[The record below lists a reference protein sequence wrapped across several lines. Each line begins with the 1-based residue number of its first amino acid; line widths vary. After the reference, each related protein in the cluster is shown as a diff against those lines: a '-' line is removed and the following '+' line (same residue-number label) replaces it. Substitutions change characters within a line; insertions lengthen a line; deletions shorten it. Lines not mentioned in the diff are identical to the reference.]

1 MMRPLNKVLVFAMIV
16 CFISTV
22 LAPFASRA
30 DSKAFQEAV
39 KLIEKG
45 ETKLDVSA
53 LDKAEKILLREC
65 EGPSRNSL
73 CEYYLARLYIAKYSY
88 FSQVNRN
95 REKAS
100 ASLSKAEQYAKKAVS
115 RRPNDARPHVIM
127 GKIYQIQLSQYP
139 ISSLS
144 KAVGSRHP
152 VVEEYTQALKLDPQ
166 NGEAEMGLGI
176 YYLTIPQFL
185 GGDGHRARN
194 HFKQAAELMSDNPE
208 PLVWVAIS
216 YRQEGRLADARKF
229 LNKARKIDPQN
240 PFVKA
245 EQARLRRAE
254 KQSTG
259 K

>member
-1 MMRPLNKVLVFAMIV
+1 MIV
-16 CFISTV
+16 CFILTV
-22 LAPFASRA
+22 VAPFGAPA
-30 DSKAFQEAV
+30 ESKAFEEAV

-45 ETKLDVSA
+45 ETKLDLSA

-73 CEYYLARLYIAKYSY
+73 CEYYLARLYIAEYSY

-100 ASLSKAEQYAKKAVS
+100 ASLAKAEQYARKAVS
-115 RRPNDARPHVIM
+115 RRPNDARAHVIM

-144 KAVGSRHP
+144 KAVGARHP

-194 HFKQAAELMSDNPE
+194 HFKRAAELMPHDPE

-216 YRQEGRLADARKF
+216 YRQEGRLADARKY
-229 LNKARKIDPQN
+229 LNKARKIAPQD